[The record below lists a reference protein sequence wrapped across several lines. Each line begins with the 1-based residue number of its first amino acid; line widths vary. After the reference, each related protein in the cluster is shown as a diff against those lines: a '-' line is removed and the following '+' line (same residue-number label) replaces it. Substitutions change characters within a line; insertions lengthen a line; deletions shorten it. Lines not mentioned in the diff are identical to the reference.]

1 MRKRDIQEICEEYH
15 IRPSKAKGQNFLID
29 ETIVEKII
37 ESSGLSLEDTVLE
50 IGPGLGVLTSELV
63 INAKQVIAVEVDRQA
78 IKYLNDNFGEEI
90 KKEKLRIVEGDALR
104 INYKAQGL
112 EDFNFKIVAN
122 LPYSITSHFFKNF
135 LELGPKPEEIVVMI
149 QYEVAKRMIAEPG
162 EMNLLALSVQLYSD
176 AEILFKVPPQSLW
189 PEPEVDSA
197 VVRLI
202 LKKELVNADIK
213 QMFRVAKMGFSSK
226 RKQLHNNLSSGL
238 KLKTDVVKG
247 IFAGFGWRA
256 DIRAQDLSLEDWIKL
271 SKVIERG
278 T

>member
-90 KKEKLRIVEGDALR
+90 KAEKLKIVEGDALR
-104 INYKAQGL
+104 INYKELGL
-112 EDFNFKIVAN
+112 KDFNFKIVAN

-162 EMNLLALSVQLYSD
+162 EMNLLALSVQLYSE
-176 AEILFKVPPQSLW
+176 AEILFKVPPQSFW

-202 LKKELVNADIK
+202 LKKEMPDADIK
-213 QMFRVAKMGFSSK
+213 QMFKVAKIGFSSK
-226 RKQLHNNLSSGL
+226 RKQLHNNLFSGL
-238 KLKTDVVKG
+238 KLKTGAVKG
-247 IFAGFGWRA
+247 IFAGFGWRE
-256 DIRAQDLSLEDWIKL
+256 DIRAQDLSLDDWVKL
-271 SKVIERG
+271 SKVL
-278 T
+278 

>member
-1 MRKRDIQEICEEYH
+1 M
-15 IRPSKAKGQNFLID
+15 
-29 ETIVEKII
+29 T
-37 ESSGLSLEDTVLE
+37 LEDTVLE

-78 IKYLNDNFGEEI
+78 IKYLNDNFSEEI
-90 KKEKLRIVEGDALR
+90 KAEKLRIVEGDALR

-162 EMNLLALSVQLYSD
+162 EMNLLALSVQLYSE
-176 AEILFKVPPQSLW
+176 AEILFKVPPQSFW

-197 VVRLI
+197 VVRLV
-202 LKKELVNADIK
+202 LNKELPARNASHSDVGGVNADIK

-238 KLKTDVVKG
+238 KLKTDAVKG
-247 IFAGFGWRA
+247 IFAGFGWRE
-256 DIRAQDLSLEDWIKL
+256 DIRAQDLSLEDWILLTKTL
-271 SKVIERG
+271 NH
-278 T
+278 